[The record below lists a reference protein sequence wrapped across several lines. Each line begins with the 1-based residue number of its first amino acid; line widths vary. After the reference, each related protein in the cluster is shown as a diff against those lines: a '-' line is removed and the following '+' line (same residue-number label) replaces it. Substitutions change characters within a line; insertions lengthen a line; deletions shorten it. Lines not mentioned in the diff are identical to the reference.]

1 MLVFLKKYNLQNI
14 IKLLFFSFLI
24 ALPALIYFYYII
36 KYFSFYN
43 YINLNS
49 GHSLQNYSTNFL
61 VVLSISLFYLLPF
74 IPSFFKD
81 LKIYLFKEKKR
92 IFLIFS
98 FFSIFYFLDIFIY
111 QKLIFFGG
119 SNYGGGIFKK
129 IFEILNLNV
138 EFLLTLIGFLSFV
151 ILDFIF
157 KNDRKYNF
165 ILFSCLVLSLPFVYL
180 FQKYLDPLFLL
191 ILFGLVKS
199 EYVKNILEN
208 LKKYIFLYYAYFLL
222 FLTSTFI
229 IY

>member
-1 MLVFLKKYNLQNI
+1 M
-14 IKLLFFSFLI
+14 
-24 ALPALIYFYYII
+24 
-36 KYFSFYN
+36 
-43 YINLNS
+43 
-49 GHSLQNYSTNFL
+49 QNYSTNFL

-81 LKIYLFKEKKR
+81 FKVYLFKEKKR

-165 ILFSCLVLSLPFVYL
+165 ILFSFLVLSLPFVYL